1 VIRPF
6 LAGFVALAWLLS
18 HDPAEA
24 AEATPRTLAAGE
36 MLRGRFVQER
46 ELTGFS
52 KVLRSEG
59 HFVLI
64 GGRGLIWSA
73 EAPFRNTTVITAGGI
88 VQVVNGQEA
97 MRLPA
102 ARLPVI
108 SRFYD
113 VLSGALSGD
122 TRALQHDFTVE
133 RSADEARWHLLLSPA
148 RANDPAL
155 GQVKTIA
162 LSGATLV
169 EQVDITKAEGDAD
182 HLRFLDQVVGPLA
195 LTAEESALL
204 DSAAR

>member
-1 VIRPF
+1 LLVGFAVLVCLLRPDP
-6 LAGFVALAWLLS
+6 AR
-18 HDPAEA
+18 PAEA
-24 AEATPRTLAAGE
+24 MPRTLAAGE

-46 ELTGFS
+46 ELAGFT
-52 KVLRSEG
+52 KTLRSEG

-73 EAPFRNTTVITAGGI
+73 EIPFKNTTVITAGGI
-88 VQVVNGQEA
+88 LQVVNGQEA

-102 ARLPVI
+102 SRLPVI

-133 RSADEARWHLLLSPA
+133 RSADATSWRLLLSPA
-148 RANDPAL
+148 RPNDPAL

-162 LSGATLV
+162 LGGRTLV
-169 EQVDITKAEGDAD
+169 ERVDISKTEGDAD
-182 HLRFLDQVVGPLA
+182 HLRFLDQSVGPLA
-195 LTAEESALL
+195 LTAEENALL

>member
-1 VIRPF
+1 VIQRL
-6 LAGFVALAWLLS
+6 LAGFAVLACLLPL
-18 HDPAEA
+18 DLAGA

-52 KVLRSEG
+52 KILRSEG

-73 EAPFRNTTVITAGGI
+73 ETPFRNTTVITAGGI
-88 VQVVNGQEA
+88 VQVINGQEA

-122 TRALQHDFTVE
+122 TRALQRDFTVE
-133 RSADEARWHLLLSPA
+133 RSADATRWRLLLSPA
-148 RANDPAL
+148 RADDPAL

-162 LSGATLV
+162 LSGSALV
-169 EQVDITKAEGDAD
+169 DQVDISKAEGDAD

-195 LTAEESALL
+195 LTTEESALL

>member
-1 VIRPF
+1 M
-6 LAGFVALAWLLS
+6 GFAVLVCVLGP
-18 HDPAEA
+18 DPARS
-24 AEATPRTLAAGE
+24 AEATPRMLAAGE
-36 MLRGRFVQER
+36 MLRGRFTQER
-46 ELTGFS
+46 ELAGFT
-52 KVLRSEG
+52 KMLRSEG

-73 EAPFRNTTVITAGGI
+73 ETPFKNTTVITARGI
-88 VQVVNGQEA
+88 LQVVNGQEA

-102 ARLPVI
+102 SRLPVI

-122 TRALQHDFTVE
+122 TRALEHDFTVE
-133 RSADEARWHLLLSPA
+133 RSADASRWQLRLSPA
-148 RANDPAL
+148 RPNDPAL

-162 LSGATLV
+162 VSGSTLV
-169 EQVDITKAEGDAD
+169 DRVDISKVEGDAD
-182 HLRFLDQVVGPLA
+182 HLRFLDQIVSPLA